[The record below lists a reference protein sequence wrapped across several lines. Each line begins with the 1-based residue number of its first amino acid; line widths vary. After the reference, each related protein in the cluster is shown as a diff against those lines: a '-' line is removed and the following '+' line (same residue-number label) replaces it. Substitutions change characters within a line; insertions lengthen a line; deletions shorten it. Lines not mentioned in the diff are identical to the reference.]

1 MKIDAN
7 NAQPLKV
14 RRQDVQSGAPEKA
27 AQAPQA
33 AEPEALVA
41 SDKVN
46 LSNRSKLIA
55 KARELASSAPD
66 VRAEKVADLTARI
79 AANNYKVSSETV
91 ANSIIK
97 KSFSGLF

>member
-7 NAQPLKV
+7 SQLLKIK
-14 RRQDVQSGAPEKA
+14 RQEVDSRGEKA

-33 AEPEALVA
+33 AEGAAIVA

-46 LSNRSKLIA
+46 LSSRSKLIA
-55 KARELASSAPD
+55 KARELAASAPD

-79 AANNYKVSSETV
+79 AANTYKVSAETV
-91 ANSIIK
+91 ADSIIK
-97 KSFSGLF
+97 KSFTGLV

>member
-7 NAQPLKV
+7 SPTLKIKRQETQASAEKGAQTP
-14 RRQDVQSGAPEKA
+14 QS
-27 AQAPQA
+27 
-33 AEPEALVA
+33 AETTSILA

-46 LSNRSKLIA
+46 LSNRSRLIA

-79 AANNYKVSSETV
+79 AAGSYKVSSETV
-91 ANSIIK
+91 AASIIK
-97 KSFSGLF
+97 KSFTGLV